1 MLVSHENVTMA
12 MASLSLF
19 SGRIRSF
26 SDTRPSGGAVLS
38 PIVNT
43 ISLPSHSFRA
53 NPQDKEAA
61 A

>member
-38 PIVNT
+38 PVL
-43 ISLPSHSFRA
+43 LPSHSFRV